1 MEVRLTQLD
10 SKFKCLFT
18 AFCNSHWEEWSKY
31 KNNRKK
37 NKTRERWRLISLS
50 FTKTM
55 WDLQVTGERDVLY
68 TALMPQNEKIQR
80 QYLRHASTTVRNW
93 PHIHQVMM
101 TEWRRT
107 QKHCRQINWHITTRE
122 PVTILTAFGKHQEFQ
137 EQREQRLRLQT
148 VAHSANFLQ
157 PVFHGVASKVWLFL
171 KKNKNKR
178 GRLGK
183 TIKCVQLR
191 VNLSLSKKLQ
201 RNQEKQKKDDQC
213 TTRPRESAH

>member
-18 AFCNSHWEEWSKY
+18 AFVIVTEKSGLNTKIIG
-31 KNNRKK
+31 KKTKK
-37 NKTRERWRLISLS
+37 NQNKKTRERWRLISLS

-55 WDLQVTGERDVLY
+55 WDLQVTGEREVLY

-107 QKHCRQINWHITTRE
+107 QKHCRQINWHYYQRTSNNINSVWQTSGVPRATWTKIT
-122 PVTILTAFGKHQEFQ
+122 
-137 EQREQRLRLQT
+137 
-148 VAHSANFLQ
+148 SANCGPRCEF
-157 PVFHGVASKVWLFL
+157 STTCTS
-171 KKNKNKR
+171 KNKR

-191 VNLSLSKKLQ
+191 VNLRLCLSKKLE
-201 RNQEKQKKDDQC
+201 RNQEKKEKKDDQC